1 MFGGRGADAT
11 LGEVVE
17 GQGLATVGSVVGGLE
32 PGLGATGSWV
42 VNGIPTTGAVGGSVP
57 LVTCLTPPGVG
68 GVAVTVGLMVNGL
81 LAEVQGLGAS
91 SSNSSSG
98 INSGSSG
105 WMEFTYV
112 SSPSVTSVHPMYGY
126 ESLTNTGSN
135 TNSASVSTTA
145 TPSTP
150 STPITPSTSAQGQGL
165 GQGSL
170 ITVQGKDFPTI
181 NTLLVAGNYTSSL
194 SMLLCVFGGPMS
206 GAGAGLGVGAGSGI
220 GIVQY
225 PRVFVRAVSIG
236 PSRVTCQVPP
246 LPTSITSTSN
256 SNNTSFG
263 TTSSTTGTTSTTP
276 TSATPSSPSATP
288 TWVGAVGEPLALV
301 PVPFSVVAD
310 HHESLP
316 LFTGEQTHSPPSP

>member
-1 MFGGRGADAT
+1 M
-11 LGEVVE
+11 E
-17 GQGLATVGSVVGGLE
+17 GQGLATVDSVVGG
-32 PGLGATGSWV
+32 PGLGLTGTWV
-42 VNGIPTTGAVGGSVP
+42 VNGIPTAGAVGGSVP
-57 LVTCLTPPGVG
+57 LVTCLTPPGVV

-91 SSNSSSG
+91 TSNSSSG

-256 SNNTSFG
+256 SNNTSRG

-276 TSATPSSPSATP
+276 TSTTPSR
-288 TWVGAVGEPLALV
+288 VAVGEPLALV
-301 PVPFSVVAD
+301 PVPFAVVAD

-316 LFTGEQTHSPPSP
+316 LFTGKQTHSPPSP

>member
-1 MFGGRGADAT
+1 M
-11 LGEVVE
+11 E

-194 SMLLCVFGGPMS
+194 SMLLCVFGGAVS
-206 GAGAGLGVGAGSGI
+206 GAGLGVGIGAGIGSGL
-220 GIVQY
+220 GLVQY

-256 SNNTSFG
+256 SNNTSRG

-276 TSATPSSPSATP
+276 TSTTPSR
-288 TWVGAVGEPLALV
+288 VAVGEPLALV
-301 PVPFSVVAD
+301 PVPFAVVAD

-316 LFTGEQTHSPPSP
+316 LFTGKQTHSPPSP